1 MKTIKEARK
10 NIALLWRASKPLQTV
25 YRQMKYLLKTE
36 VDDGFLLYNVV
47 TNEMVILDEKERKA
61 FENLPDSY
69 SAELDELIAHHY
81 VVAEDFNEST
91 SVSQLR
97 ALLKKIDSPKRVKGF
112 TILPTTECNARC
124 YYCFESDHKRCTLT
138 KEMADDV
145 VEYIAKLCKGEP
157 VEIGWFGGEPLVGSK
172 RISQIC
178 EGLKKKDIKYK
189 SSMVSNAYLFD
200 DHLIQIAKDEWK
212 LTSIQITLDGTEKI
226 YNETKAYI
234 NPKDN
239 PYERVLTNIGG
250 LLKNGIVVTVRL
262 NVTDKNYTDLN
273 QLIDELADRFKGEKA
288 FSCYSHEVYE
298 GVGFEPLAYNNQDLI
313 DSQTVALD
321 NKLRDKGL
329 LGNLSQLPYLSTSHC
344 MADNEATRLIYP
356 DGTIG
361 KCENMPA
368 SECIGNIYEDITDYE
383 KDAWYR
389 TVEQPPECK
398 ECSLFP
404 YCFDLK
410 PCPEA
415 GKCSERKRKWK
426 TERYIALMEKIYR
439 RKIDEESSAEEA
451 GSDIQECNS

>member
-10 NIALLWRASKPLQTV
+10 NIVLLWRPQKLLQTV
-25 YRQMKYLLKTE
+25 YRPMKFLLQTE
-36 VDDGFLLYNVV
+36 VDDGLLIYNVV
-47 TNEMVILDEKERKA
+47 TSEMVLLDEKERTV
-61 FENLPDSY
+61 FEGLPDTY
-69 SAELDELIAHHY
+69 NKELDELIARHY
-81 VVAEDFNEST
+81 VVAEEFDENT
-91 SVSQLR
+91 SVRQLR
-97 ALLKKIDSPKRVKGF
+97 NLLKKIDPPKRVKGF

-138 KEMADDV
+138 KEKADDV

-178 EGLKKKDIKYK
+178 EGLKRRDIKYK

-200 DHLIQIAKDEWK
+200 ENLIQIAKDEWK

-239 PYERVLTNIGG
+239 PYERVLKNIGG
-250 LLKNGIVVTVRL
+250 LLKNGIVVNIRL
-262 NVTDKNYTDLN
+262 NVTDKNYADLN
-273 QLIDELADRFKGEKA
+273 LLIDELADRFKGEKA
-288 FSCYSHEVYE
+288 FSCYSHAVYE
-298 GVGFEPLAYNNQDLI
+298 GVGFEPLTYSNQDLV

-321 NKLRDKGL
+321 SKLREKGL
-329 LGNLSQLPYLSTSHC
+329 LGNLSQLPYLRTTHC
-344 MADNEATRLIYP
+344 MADNDATRLIYP
-356 DGTIG
+356 DGKIG

-368 SECIGNIYEDITDYE
+368 TESIGDIYDDITDRE
-383 KDAWYR
+383 KDVWYK
-389 TVEQPPECK
+389 TVEQPPDCEK
-398 ECSLFP
+398 CSLFP

-415 GKCSERKRKWK
+415 GKCSEHKRNWK
-426 TERYIALMEKIYR
+426 KDRYTALMKKMYQR
-439 RKIDEESSAEEA
+439 HKDEESSAENA
-451 GSDIQECNS
+451 GSDIEECNS

>member
-10 NIALLWRASKPLQTV
+10 NIVLLWRPQKPSQKV
-25 YRQMKYLLKTE
+25 YRTMRFLLQVD
-36 VDDGFLLYNVV
+36 VDDGLLLYNVV
-47 TNEMVILDEKERKA
+47 TNEMVLLDEKERKA
-61 FENLPDSY
+61 FESLPAAY
-69 SAELDELIAHHY
+69 NGVLDELIDRHY
-81 VVAEDFNEST
+81 VVAEDFDEST
-91 SVSQLR
+91 SVRQLR
-97 ALLKKIDSPKRVKGF
+97 GLLKKFDRPKSVKGF

-145 VEYIAKLCKGEP
+145 VEYIAKLCKGAS

-178 EGLKKKDIKYK
+178 EGLKKKGIKYK

-200 DHLIQIAKDEWK
+200 EQLIQIAKDKWN

-239 PYERVLTNIGG
+239 PYERVLKNIGG
-250 LLKNGIVVTVRL
+250 LLKSGIVVNVRL
-262 NVTDKNYTDLN
+262 NVTDKNYDDLS
-273 QLIDELADRFKGEKA
+273 QLIDELSDRFKGEKA
-288 FSCYSHEVYE
+288 FSCYSHAVYE
-298 GVGFEPLAYNNQDLI
+298 GVGFKPLVYSNQNLVDT
-313 DSQTVALD
+313 QTVALD
-321 NKLRDKGL
+321 NKLLEKGL
-329 LGNLSQLPYLSTSHC
+329 LGNISQLPYLKTYHC

-356 DGTIG
+356 DGSIG

-368 SECIGNIYEDITDYE
+368 TECIGDIYNDITDYE

-389 TVEQPPECK
+389 IVEQPPECE

-404 YCFDLK
+404 YCYDLK

-415 GKCSERKRKWK
+415 GKCSTTKRNWK
-426 TERYIALMEKIYR
+426 TDRYTALMKKMYQR
-439 RKIDEESSAEEA
+439 HKNEESSADNA
-451 GSDIQECNS
+451 GSDIQECES